1 MRAVKAGLLFV
12 CAAAVIAIHDAPRV
26 RAQSRPSAIA
36 ATSAADIR
44 MWDGAVDRLARDGA
58 LRVRATSEDL
68 LLPGRA
74 HERLDQ
80 YVDGVRVFGGDL
92 VRQTDN
98 GVTVSIFG
106 TLYSGLAVNRAA
118 AMTPEDAR
126 AIVARLSGVEIG
138 NARVPELLIVP
149 DEARGARLVYRLK
162 AFALDR
168 AVDYF
173 IDASTGAVV
182 LELGAA
188 ERQTASSLGL
198 GKGVLGDD
206 KKVSVATI
214 ASGFVAV
221 DLLRPPTI
229 RTYDMRANV
238 VRTITYLN
246 GVTGLVASDFANSA
260 TTTWSDPVAVD
271 AQAYVG
277 QVYDFYFKR
286 FGRRGLD
293 NKNLPLIN
301 IIHPVRRED
310 VFSQSDDIIGSF
322 YVNAFYAGDG
332 VMVYGEGLPAF
343 ATLGG
348 QRWNYLA
355 GALDIIGH
363 ELSHGVT
370 EFSSNLIYQ
379 NQSGALNEAF
389 SDIMGTAAEFF
400 YQPPG
405 NGPMKAEY
413 LMGEDVITPG
423 GIRSLANPGQF
434 GDPDHFSKYINVPA
448 DEAHDYG
455 GVHTNM
461 TIVTHAFFLATEGGT
476 NRTSG
481 LAVQGIGAGNR
492 DQIEKVFYRGFTQLM
507 PSNATFSVARAV
519 TIQAARD
526 LYGAGSA
533 AERSVTQAWTAVGVQ

>member
-1 MRAVKAGLLFV
+1 MRTVKPGLLVV
-12 CAAAVIAIHDAPRV
+12 CVAAVIAARAAPRA
-26 RAQSRPSAIA
+26 RAQSRPSAIT

-44 MWDGAVDRLARDGA
+44 TWDSAVDRLTRDGA

-68 LLPGRA
+68 LLPGRV

-92 VRQTDN
+92 ARQTEN
-98 GVTVSIFG
+98 GVTISIFG
-106 TLYSGLAVNRAA
+106 TMYPGVAVDVAA
-118 AMTPEDAR
+118 AMTPEAAR

-138 NARVPELLIVP
+138 EARVPELVILP
-149 DEARGARLVYRLK
+149 DDAGGARLVYRLK
-162 AFALDR
+162 AFALNN
-168 AVDYF
+168 AIDYF

-182 LELGAA
+182 RELGAA
-188 ERQTASSLGL
+188 ERQSGFAIGTGR
-198 GKGVLGDD
+198 GVLGDD
-206 KKVSVATI
+206 KKVSVSTM
-214 ASGFVAV
+214 ASNFVAV
-221 DLLRPPTI
+221 DLLRPPSI

-238 VRTITYLN
+238 SRTINFLN
-246 GVTGLVASDFANSA
+246 GVTGLAASDFALSA

-277 QVYDFYFKR
+277 DVYDFFFKR

-293 NKNLPLIN
+293 NKNISLIN
-301 IIHPVRRED
+301 VIHPVRRDD
-310 VFSQSDDIIGSF
+310 VFTASNDIIGSF
-322 YVNAFYAGDG
+322 YVNAFYAGAG
-332 VMVYGEGLPAF
+332 VMVYGEGLPAGV
-343 ATLGG
+343 TLGG

-405 NGPMKAEY
+405 NGPMNAEY

-423 GIRSLANPGQF
+423 GIRSLSNPAQF
-434 GDPDHFSKYINVPA
+434 GHPDHFSKFVNTPA
-448 DEAHDYG
+448 DPAHDYG

-461 TIVTHAFFLATEGGT
+461 TIATHAYYLATEGGT

-481 LAVQGIGAGNR
+481 LSVQGIGAGNR

-507 PSNATFSVARAV
+507 PSNATFAVARAV

-526 LYGAGSA
+526 LYGVGSA

>member
-1 MRAVKAGLLFV
+1 MRTVKLGLLVV
-12 CAAAVIAIHDAPRV
+12 CVAAVIAARAAPRA
-26 RAQSRPSAIA
+26 RAQSRPSAIT

-44 MWDGAVDRLARDGA
+44 TWDSAVDRLTRDGA

-68 LLPGRA
+68 LLPGRV

-92 VRQTDN
+92 ARQTEN
-98 GVTVSIFG
+98 GVTISIFG
-106 TLYSGLAVNRAA
+106 TMYPGVAVDVAA

-138 NARVPELLIVP
+138 EARVPELLILP
-149 DEARGARLVYRLK
+149 DEAGGARLVYRLK
-162 AFALDR
+162 AFALNN
-168 AVDYF
+168 AIDYF

-188 ERQTASSLGL
+188 ERQSGFAIGT

-206 KKVSVATI
+206 KKVSVSTM
-214 ASGFVAV
+214 ASNFVAV
-221 DLLRPPTI
+221 DMLRPPSI

-238 VRTITYLN
+238 SRTINFLN
-246 GVTGLVASDFANSA
+246 GVTGLTASDFALSA

-277 QVYDFYFKR
+277 DVYDFYFKR

-293 NKNLPLIN
+293 NKNISLIN
-301 IIHPVRRED
+301 VIHPVRRDD
-310 VFSQSDDIIGSF
+310 VFTASNDIIGSF
-322 YVNAFYAGDG
+322 YVNAFYAGAG
-332 VMVYGEGLPAF
+332 VMVYGEGLPAGV
-343 ATLGG
+343 TLGG

-405 NGPMKAEY
+405 NGPMNAEY

-423 GIRSLANPGQF
+423 GIRSLSNPAQF
-434 GDPDHFSKYINVPA
+434 GHPDHYSKYVNTPA
-448 DEAHDYG
+448 DAAHDYG

-461 TIVTHAFFLATEGGT
+461 TIATHAYYLATEGGT

-481 LAVQGIGAGNR
+481 LSVQGIGAGNR

-507 PSNATFSVARAV
+507 PSNATFAVARAV

-526 LYGAGSA
+526 LYGVGSA